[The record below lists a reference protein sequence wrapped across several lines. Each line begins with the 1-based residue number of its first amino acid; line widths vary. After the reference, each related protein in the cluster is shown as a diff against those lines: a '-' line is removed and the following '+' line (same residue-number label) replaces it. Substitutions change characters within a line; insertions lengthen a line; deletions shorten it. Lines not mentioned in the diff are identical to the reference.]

1 MPSFTYSPASLAW
14 NGGSV
19 SLTPVRLDYIGA
31 ALTWAGS
38 ALNLGPNLGSDIA
51 TQNIRLDRL
60 TRNIS
65 IAGSEPPTLQYQA
78 LWQRTMEAIEAAFT
92 YVNSVNAGQQV
103 SIDAINAALALAS
116 SAKQQADATD
126 TNLALV
132 NSKTN
137 PIDGLLTAT
146 SDGVITI
153 SAHMR
158 DYADGTSVAV
168 NAGSVTNAGPFVRIY
183 YVDAA
188 RTGGTVTY
196 LATTDEITQTG
207 NVHIIGG
214 VEIPTAGDPPA
225 TGTGT
230 TPPGYVRPR
239 DNLPEA

>member
-51 TQNIRLDRL
+51 AQNIRLDRL

-126 TNLALV
+126 NNLAL
-132 NSKTN
+132 
-137 PIDGLLTAT
+137 
-146 SDGVITI
+146 
-153 SAHMR
+153 
-158 DYADGTSVAV
+158 
-168 NAGSVTNAGPFVRIY
+168 
-183 YVDAA
+183 
-188 RTGGTVTY
+188 
-196 LATTDEITQTG
+196 
-207 NVHIIGG
+207 
-214 VEIPTAGDPPA
+214 TAG
-225 TGTGT
+225 TMI
-230 TPPGYVRPR
+230 
-239 DNLPEA
+239 